1 VNPAVAYAG
10 DSNDYGTAADPLA
23 TTHAKVGGINVFGG
37 GLALYN
43 GNGIL
48 VGGLGVSGDS
58 SCADHVIAWRLRHM
72 LGLDFVPAGVNTDS
86 ARPDNI
92 IYDIDQPG
100 NSRAIAPS
108 SASGWGQPHCLPTD
122 VAPSSLPATQHP

>member
-1 VNPAVAYAG
+1 MFNTLQTELQTVVNG
-10 DSNDYGTAADPLA
+10 Q
-23 TTHAKVGGINVFGG
+23 
-37 GLALYN
+37 N
-43 GNGIL
+43 G
-48 VGGLGVSGDS
+48 
-58 SCADHVIAWRLRHM
+58 
-72 LGLDFVPAGVNTDS
+72 PAGVNTDS

-100 NSRAIAPS
+100 NSRAIAPR